1 MREEIFNDD
10 QQLFNDI
17 QRNGLLFRPTDEMV
31 EDITPWRSKMRWTFL
46 GILLFAFAPWVDAL
60 AQLMTAAGVVL
71 MYLGLRSVRNEC
83 KWLTAAYRIVLG
95 FLVWGFFRFA
105 LGSTIWHTMFW
116 NSVVGV
122 ILSWLQNLA
131 VLTLLFCIYQAI
143 RFIQRRND
151 AYEDAGYILMAMAM
165 FALCVLAGVF
175 PHHEYL
181 EFGTWVAMALCAWS
195 LFKAYKR
202 MGEAGYG
209 MQPLPVKLNAWVI
222 WVIALGTCLCCMT
235 AGVLWG
241 QQYPMDWQPDQP
253 VTRGAE
259 KVRQELIALGVPEKV
274 AADLSQED
282 LLQLRGVESAEVE
295 KYISKGEPVK
305 ITRVTLQL
313 PTGVKNLQ
321 HFQWL
326 TAQAY
331 RGTEMFCM
339 SYNTKNTLSN
349 PHISAS
355 FLYSQN
361 GQTVRS
367 EPFFDGVQTYGRF
380 TLSSFG
386 FCGTC
391 NDFLG
396 GAEISYVHNHR
407 TMVAFS
413 FPHGSE
419 NCSGYILFDTNEE
432 QARYVTASYF
442 AQYSPVFSTYLLDVM
457 EYYKVLGVD
466 YNDPYFKSY

>member
-60 AQLMTAAGVVL
+60 AQLMTAAGAVL

-83 KWLTAAYRIVLG
+83 KWLTAAYRIVLV

-122 ILSWLQNLA
+122 ILGWLQNLA
-131 VLTLLFCIYQAI
+131 VLTLLFCVYHAI

-151 AYEDAGYILMAMAM
+151 AYEDAGFVLMAMAM
-165 FALCVLAGVF
+165 FALCMLAGVF

-222 WVIALGTCLCCMT
+222 WVIALSTCLCCMT

-253 VTRGAE
+253 VTKGAE
-259 KVRQELIALGVPEKV
+259 NVRQELIALGVPENV

-282 LLQLRGVESAEVE
+282 LLQLQGVESAEVVQSV
-295 KYISKGEPVK
+295 SKDGLVK
-305 ITRVTLQL
+305 TATVTLRL
-313 PTGVKNLQ
+313 PNGMKKLR

-326 TAQAY
+326 TALPY

-339 SYNTKNTLSN
+339 SYDTEQTLTGYN
-349 PHISAS
+349 LSAS
-355 FLYSQN
+355 LLYSQD

-367 EPFFDGVQTYGRF
+367 EPFFNSVQAYGRF
-380 TLSSFG
+380 SSLHD
-386 FCGTC
+386 
-391 NDFLG
+391 DFD
-396 GAEISYVHNHR
+396 ARYSHEERIMIV
-407 TMVAFS
+407 FS

-419 NCSGYILFDTNEE
+419 NCSGYILFDVEE
-432 QARYVTASYF
+432 GQYAGVSYYM
-442 AQYSPVFSTYLLDVM
+442 QHSPVFSPYLLDVM
-457 EYYKVLGVD
+457 EYFKEFDIYSDDL
-466 YNDPYFKSY
+466 YFKRY

>member
-60 AQLMTAAGVVL
+60 AQLMTAAGAVL

-83 KWLTAAYRIVLG
+83 KWLTAAYRIVLV

-122 ILSWLQNLA
+122 ILGWLQNLA

-151 AYEDAGYILMAMAM
+151 AYEDAGFVLMAMAM
-165 FALCVLAGVF
+165 FALCMLAGVF

-222 WVIALGTCLCCMT
+222 WVIALGTCLCCMA

-253 VTRGAE
+253 VTKGAE
-259 KVRQELIALGVPEKV
+259 NVRQELIALGVPENV

-282 LLQLRGVESAEVE
+282 LLQLRGVESAEVIQNTINAE
-295 KYISKGEPVK
+295 SVTE
-305 ITRVTLQL
+305 TTVTLTFPEGTKKL
-313 PTGVKNLQ
+313 M
-321 HFQWL
+321 HFCWEETL
-326 TAQAY
+326 AF
-331 RGTEMFCM
+331 RGTEAFAI
-339 SYNTKNTLSN
+339 T
-349 PHISAS
+349 
-355 FLYSQN
+355 
-361 GQTVRS
+361 
-367 EPFFDGVQTYGRF
+367 FDRIIDGEQEYQ
-380 TLSSFG
+380 SFG
-386 FCGTC
+386 RLLYDRNGETMWGGFYSKSVETYYRFG
-391 NDFLG
+391 LG
-396 GAEISYVHNHR
+396 YQYGQHQMA
-407 TMVAFS
+407 TATFS
-413 FPHGSE
+413 FPFGSE
-419 NCSGYILFDTNEE
+419 NCRGYIVVDAVAENVPRILYRVQE
-432 QARYVTASYF
+432 
-442 AQYSPVFSTYLLDVM
+442 SPILGGIVLDIV
-457 EYYKVLGVD
+457 E
-466 YNDPYFKSY
+466 KSKDSSVYWGLILE